1 MRLTWSR
8 SRGDAQ
14 SLGFSVISPLG
25 DVDRE
30 KGGKTR
36 DIKRGRNLRKREP
49 AFGSAVY
56 RI

>member
-1 MRLTWSR
+1 MWLTWSL

-30 KGGKTR
+30 K
-36 DIKRGRNLRKREP
+36 RKKNAGYKKGTKPEKGEP

-56 RI
+56 RN